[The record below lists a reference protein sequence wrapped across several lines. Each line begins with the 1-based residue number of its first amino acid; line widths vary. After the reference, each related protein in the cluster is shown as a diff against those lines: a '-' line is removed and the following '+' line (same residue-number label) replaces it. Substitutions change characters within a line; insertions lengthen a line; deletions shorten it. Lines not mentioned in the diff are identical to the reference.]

1 MNRLLEAMIAGV
13 ILFVI
18 GGVLAAYSN
27 YYNTTSYNYNLPSC
41 YSLYPYHY
49 NNVTGQYVYP
59 PAYISCEKNVTTT
72 QNNAQLYS
80 QVLSVPGYALVF
92 VGGVTFIIGAAL
104 FLVAIYKDRHE
115 HMKEVRR
122 RR

>member
-18 GGVLAAYSN
+18 GGMLVAYSN
-27 YYNTTSYNYNLPSC
+27 YYNTASYNYNLPSC
-41 YSLYPYHY
+41 YNLYPYHY
-49 NNVTGQYVYP
+49 NNLTNAYVYP
-59 PAYISCEKNVTTT
+59 TAYLSCEKNMTTT

-80 QVLSVPGYALVF
+80 QVLSVPGYTLVF
-92 VGGVTFIIGAAL
+92 VGGVTFIIAAAL
-104 FLVAIYKDRHE
+104 FLIAIYKDRHE